1 MFRKVDF
8 ELRKVTIIRSS
19 SELLETPSLKL
30 NESIKSEN
38 ISVEDVPFWSLNQKD
53 FLYLNLNTFLT
64 IFKITI

>member
-19 SELLETPSLKL
+19 SKLLETPSLNL
-30 NESIKSEN
+30 NESIKSVN

-53 FLYLNLNTFLT
+53 FIYLNLNTYF
-64 IFKITI
+64 